1 MKVAIEELSKVE
13 IITKEAKVAEHT
25 KEFGKFGITGM
36 TVYDAMGCGVQ
47 LGTQEYEAEKNS
59 APQLL
64 SKQVVKVVLPSR
76 EVYSFLEF
84 VEKGHA
90 FQRGFVKRSGLCVVG
105 DGVEHVFVQRSGDL
119 LSFHKAGDLK
129 GSLYCFVFHSIYR
142 APNAVFQPGA

>member
-13 IITKEAKVAEHT
+13 IITKEAKVAELT

-64 SKQVVKVVLPSR
+64 SKQVVMVVLPSR
-76 EVYSFLEF
+76 EVDAFLEF
-84 VEKGHA
+84 VEKSLYTGHI
-90 FQRGFVKRSGLCVVG
+90 G
-105 DGVEHVFVQRSGDL
+105 DGKIFVTP
-119 LSFHKAGDLK
+119 
-129 GSLYCFVFHSIYR
+129 VT
-142 APNAVFQPGA
+142 NAVRVRTGEEGMDALKEGELD